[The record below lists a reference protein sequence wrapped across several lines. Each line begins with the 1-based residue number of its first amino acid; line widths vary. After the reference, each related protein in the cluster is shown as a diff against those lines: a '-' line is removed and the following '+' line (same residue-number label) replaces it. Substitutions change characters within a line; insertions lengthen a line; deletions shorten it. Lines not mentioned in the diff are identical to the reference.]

1 MQVQH
6 NGLMHSPLPAKKAIG
21 PRELTVMMASLM
33 ALNALAI
40 DSMLP
45 AFPAMVSGLGVTDPN
60 RIQYVISVF
69 LAGTGIGA
77 LVHGPLSDRFGRR
90 PVLLIA
96 TIGAAIF
103 SLACSISPTFEMLL
117 AMRFAHGLMAAAMG
131 VLVISVIRDKFDG
144 DAMARRMSTIF
155 LIFMIVPIIAPTIGQ
170 FVLLVAGWRTI
181 FDMMAFMAVA
191 AAIWVYRR
199 LPETLHPENVI
210 PIEPHALAK
219 AWSKVLFNRNA
230 AGYMLGAGI
239 VQGALFGYLNSSP
252 QMFDK
257 VFGAADFFTIGFAIV
272 AIGIAVSNFTNA
284 RIVERFGARRVSQTA
299 LMTFIFLAA
308 LQLAAAEFAPR
319 SLPLFLVLLTAN
331 MAMVGFIGSNFS
343 SIAMTP
349 FGEVAGAASSFQSF
363 TKTVLAASIG
373 AGIGQQFDGS
383 AVPVAA
389 GFLICGL
396 LGLALVLWCENGRLF
411 TRPGTTSQV
420 PQNPRG

>member
-1 MQVQH
+1 MQH
-6 NGLMHSPLPAKKAIG
+6 NWQMHALLPHKKIIG
-21 PRELTVMMASLM
+21 PRELTIMMASLM

-45 AFPAMVSGLGVTDPN
+45 SFPKIASDFELADPN
-60 RIQYVISVF
+60 RVQHIISVF

-77 LVHGPLSDRFGRR
+77 LIYGPLSDRYGRR
-90 PVLLIA
+90 PILLTA

-103 SLACSISPTFEMLL
+103 SLACSISPSFEMLL

-131 VLVISVIRDKFDG
+131 VLVISVIRDQFEG

-170 FVLLVAGWRTI
+170 LVLLFSGWRTI
-181 FDMMAFMAVA
+181 FDLMAFMAVA

-199 LPETLHPENVI
+199 LPETLAPENVI

-219 AWSKVLFNRNA
+219 AWKIVVLNRNA
-230 AGYMLGAGI
+230 AGYMMGAGI
-239 VQGALFGYLNSSP
+239 VQGSLFGYLNSSQ

-257 VFGAADFFTIGFAIV
+257 VFNAADFFTIGFAIV

-299 LMTFIFLAA
+299 LITFIVIGA
-308 LQLAAAEFAPR
+308 LQVMAAEFAPK
-319 SLPLFLVLLTAN
+319 SLALFLTLLTAN

-349 FGEVAGAASSFQSF
+349 FGHVAGAASSFQTF
-363 TKTVLAASIG
+363 VRTLLAASIG
-373 AGIGQQFDGS
+373 AMIGQQFDGR
-383 AVPVAA
+383 VTPVAL
-389 GFLICGL
+389 GFLVCGL
-396 LGLALVLWCENGRLF
+396 VALALVLWCEKGKLF
-411 TRPGTTSQV
+411 TRPGTTPSI
-420 PQNPRG
+420 PINPRS